1 MEREKPTSVL
11 LEKQRE
17 ALVKG
22 VEVATERGRDDGLSG
37 AEPSPDAGPADGP
50 GRRTEDVTRPG
61 RDLTTPPLP
70 RARWGP
76 ARRPLELSLARHEE
90 LATRAEEVLRRLL
103 LTDNYDSV
111 SNFISL
117 FEAWDRA
124 GDPLGQVY
132 SRYAP
137 PIRARK
143 HTCVGLGLELVRRW
157 RGLEREFSGV
167 TRATALLSC
176 EEAVVDVREYV
187 TCGDGPAAVLA
198 AEKEHV
204 MVGIQIRVDGRP
216 GVMLADPGYHVPR
229 IVTVMQDRNYPHTGW
244 FVQSDEPHCRKE
256 YSYSFNPLNPGYVEW
271 HERETRGEAVK
282 CQTSLVYAARPYL
295 DGVNVTERRNLVYNF
310 RSLLSRDQKGHL
322 IAGLYFPV
330 GATIKDAQFTLFLNN
345 GPDKRKT
352 KYKFSTFADPLN
364 IPETISEEIQLCN
377 AKMNYKEGELQTII
391 CQLAQVMANQA
402 FIDQMLEIN
411 DDICRMCL

>member
-1 MEREKPTSVL
+1 MNLVLSGTVLYGQFSLFIPEREKPSSVL

-17 ALVKG
+17 ALVKS
-22 VEVATERGRDDGLSG
+22 VEVATDRGRDEGLSG
-37 AEPSPDAGPADGP
+37 AAPEPDAAESASGPEC
-50 GRRTEDVTRPG
+50 RKEDVTRPG
-61 RDLTTPPLP
+61 PDLTRPPLP

-90 LATRAEEVLRRLL
+90 LATRAEAALRRLL
-103 LTDNYDSV
+103 VTDNYDSV
-111 SNFISL
+111 NNFISL
-117 FEAWDRA
+117 HEAFERG
-124 GDPLGQVY
+124 GDSLYQVY
-132 SRYAP
+132 QQYTP

-143 HTCVGLGLELVRRW
+143 HTCVGLGFELMRRW
-157 RGLEREFSGV
+157 RSLERDFSGI

-187 TCGDGPAAVLA
+187 TCGEGPADVLA

-204 MVGIQIRVDGRP
+204 MVGIQIRVDGRL

-244 FVQSDEPHCRKE
+244 FVQSDEQHCRKE
-256 YSYSFNPLNPGYVEW
+256 YNYTFSMLNPGYIEW
-271 HERETRGEAVK
+271 HERETRGETVK
-282 CQTSLVYAARPYL
+282 
-295 DGVNVTERRNLVYNF
+295 
-310 RSLLSRDQKGHL
+310 SLLSRDQKGHL

-345 GPDKRKT
+345 GPQKRKT
-352 KYKFSTFADPLN
+352 KYKFSTFADPQD
-364 IPETISEEIQLCN
+364 IPDEILEEIQLCN
-377 AKMNYKEGELQTII
+377 TKMNYKEGELLSII
-391 CQLAQVMANQA
+391 SKLSRVMADQA

-411 DDICRMCL
+411 EDICRMCL